1 MAITEFREAQN
12 AGIGMTSIR
21 VFARVSWLLS
31 KRVEWSPSFSAL
43 LIAWLASSF
52 KGTVDVTNSYAG
64 YRETE
69 VDCSMDRD
77 KGISRTSR
85 KKGNLYFELDSG
97 SDLIVLG
104 QSHPGVN
111 IISCS

>member
-1 MAITEFREAQN
+1 MAITEFRDAQN
-12 AGIGMTSIR
+12 AGIGMKSIR

-64 YRETE
+64 NISQFSPPFASSCFF
-69 VDCSMDRD
+69 VIDRASALCAAALLRSV
-77 KGISRTSR
+77 GWTLR
-85 KKGNLYFELDSG
+85 F
-97 SDLIVLG
+97 
-104 QSHPGVN
+104 
-111 IISCS
+111 